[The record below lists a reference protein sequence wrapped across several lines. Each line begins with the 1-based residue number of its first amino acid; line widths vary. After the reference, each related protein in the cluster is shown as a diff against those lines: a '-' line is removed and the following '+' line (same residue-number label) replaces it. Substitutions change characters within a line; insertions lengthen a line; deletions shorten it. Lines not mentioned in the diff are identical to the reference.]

1 MKGSR
6 RRRSERQRKGERN
19 RDGEIVVVQGGWER
33 KEKPHMFDNCEK
45 WMEMEMIPALTA
57 ADRLGIV
64 GGEKKKGNVGERGGT
79 PHNREN
85 RAAHPLISVA
95 VMGRPG

>member
-57 ADRLGIV
+57 QTDWALW
-64 GGEKKKGNVGERGGT
+64 GERKKKEMWVRG
-79 PHNREN
+79 
-85 RAAHPLISVA
+85 VA
-95 VMGRPG
+95 LLTTEKIGQHTHSSL